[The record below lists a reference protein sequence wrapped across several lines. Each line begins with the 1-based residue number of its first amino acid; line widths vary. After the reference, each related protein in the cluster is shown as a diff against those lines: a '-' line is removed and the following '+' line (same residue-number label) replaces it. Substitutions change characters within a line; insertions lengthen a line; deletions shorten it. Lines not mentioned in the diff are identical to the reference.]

1 MINQE
6 VDILIIGGGLTG
18 AALMLALKDSGYNI
32 LLVDKQPFNA
42 KISPD
47 FDARSLALSLTSQRI
62 LTMLNVWES
71 MAKYA
76 CPIEQIHVSEQR
88 RFGSAR
94 LNADGHASLGFV
106 LEIQH
111 LHAALHQ
118 HLNAAQLLAPAEVS
132 ALDCQSH
139 TAIIESNGKTIAVK
153 AGLIIAADGADS
165 KIRQFCHLPKDEKKY
180 QTLALVANIGLA
192 KPHKQRAFERFT
204 QYGPLAL
211 LPMTGQRAAMVWT
224 LPPEEAKAMLQMS
237 ETQFLE
243 QLQRNF
249 GYRLGRFI
257 KAGHRS
263 LYPLRQVVMPI
274 QAAWPVV
281 FIGNAAHT
289 LHPVAGQG
297 FNLGLRDVAL
307 LAQYISQ
314 QGLSPAMVNHYERT
328 RLFDQKV
335 ITGLT
340 DGLIQLFSLSHLGWA
355 RGMGL
360 FMLDNLPSMQNM
372 LAQVASGFAGTTPDL
387 ACNIP
392 ISNLDSLG
400 DSHETGL

>member
-18 AALMLALKDSGYNI
+18 AALMLALKDSGYKV

-47 FDARSLALSLTSQRI
+47 FDARSLALSMTSQRI
-62 LTMLNVWES
+62 LAMLNVWEN
-71 MAKYA
+71 MAEYA
-76 CPIEQIHVSEQR
+76 CPIEHIHVSEQR

-94 LNADGHASLGFV
+94 LKPDGQAPFGFV

-111 LHAALHQ
+111 LHAALNQ
-118 HLNAAQLLAPAEVS
+118 HLNPAQLLAPAEVS
-132 ALDCQSH
+132 ALDCQSQ
-139 TAIIESNGKTIAVK
+139 TAMIDANGKTIAVK

-165 KIRQFCHLPKDEKKY
+165 KIRQLCHLPKEEKKY
-180 QTLALVANIGLA
+180 QKLALVTNIGLA
-192 KPHKQRAFERFT
+192 KPHRQRAFERFT
-204 QYGPLAL
+204 EYGPLAL
-211 LPMTGQRAAMVWT
+211 LPMTGQRAAMVWS
-224 LPPEEAKAMLQMS
+224 LPPKKAKAMQKVS
-237 ETQFLE
+237 DAQFLE
-243 QLQRNF
+243 QLQRMF

-257 KAGHRS
+257 KAGNRS
-263 LYPLRQVVMPI
+263 LYPLRQVVMPV
-274 QAAWPVV
+274 QSAWPVV

-314 QGLSPAMVNHYERT
+314 QGLSPAMVNHYEKA

-340 DGLIQLFSLSHLGWA
+340 DGLVQLFSLSHLGWA

-360 FMLDNLPSMQNM
+360 FMFDNLPSMQKM

-392 ISNLDSLG
+392 ITNPDSVE
-400 DSHETGL
+400 DSHETGF